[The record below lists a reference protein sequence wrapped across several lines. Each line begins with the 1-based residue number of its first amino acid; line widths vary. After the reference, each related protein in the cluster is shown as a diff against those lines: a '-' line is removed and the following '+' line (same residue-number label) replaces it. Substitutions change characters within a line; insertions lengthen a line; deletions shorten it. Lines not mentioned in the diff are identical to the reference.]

1 MSRLDEET
9 APWEE
14 SMSRLI
20 EENKSMTEKLAGLE
34 LRLHALTGQLNELVE
49 RANPPETKALAQLPL
64 LSAMMDRAM
73 GEHGAVASRQAKF
86 LAMHARVE
94 MSLHSRNSAIPRW
107 IRNSKSFNSLYRHV
121 KRIRKMGKLLL
132 LQSELNEA
140 VTQSLGTLTDV
151 AALMARSRAPL
162 DATPAG
168 LERGGT
174 NKTPV
179 DISKLAA
186 LLRLR
191 FL

>member
-1 MSRLDEET
+1 
-9 APWEE
+9 
-14 SMSRLI
+14 
-20 EENKSMTEKLAGLE
+20 
-34 LRLHALTGQLNELVE
+34 
-49 RANPPETKALAQLPL
+49 
-64 LSAMMDRAM
+64 
-73 GEHGAVASRQAKF
+73 
-86 LAMHARVE
+86 
-94 MSLHSRNSAIPRW
+94 
-107 IRNSKSFNSLYRHV
+107 
-121 KRIRKMGKLLL
+121 MGKLLL